1 MISSKCVMCES
12 KQFRFIKDQARSG
25 LTSIIGIK
33 AGLDEVPIFGPIF
46 FKGIEWTK

>member
-1 MISSKCVMCES
+1 MISSECVICES

-33 AGLDEVPIFGPIF
+33 AGLDEVPVFPPILF
-46 FKGIEWTK
+46 